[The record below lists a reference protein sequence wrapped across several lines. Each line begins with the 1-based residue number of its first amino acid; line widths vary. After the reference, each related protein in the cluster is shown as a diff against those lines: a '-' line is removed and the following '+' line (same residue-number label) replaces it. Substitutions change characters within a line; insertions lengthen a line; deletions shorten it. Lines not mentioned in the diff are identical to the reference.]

1 MTRNHRIVCLSVS
14 AGGPFTHTFRSF
26 RQLEL
31 SATRSVRNAH
41 PILSMAGPGDCKTI
55 EMIIPAPKYSTSSV
69 YVCCRQLMPPTT
81 HLCYWQCWIGVIG
94 TLGPFRW
101 GDGGEGG
108 SKAVL
113 QFRVGDDVVHE
124 LFVLLQ
130 VTKGS
135 SSSSSNI
142 STGFNW
148 TSSSDSPRGKVYS
161 PSSSST
167 SSYDHIIP
175 NTYNYIQQVKAGS
188 VKQFSK
194 GSWNIHHGDLI
205 TWPGNGGNIVDTRP
219 RKSPKGICIK

>member
-14 AGGPFTHTFRSF
+14 AAGSWATHTFRSF

-135 SSSSSNI
+135 SNNI

-148 TSSSDSPRGKVYS
+148 RSSDSPWAEVYS
-161 PSSSST
+161 PYSSPT
-167 SSYDHIIP
+167 SSYHHIIP
-175 NTYNYIQQVKAGS
+175 NTYNYIQQVKAVSNSS
-188 VKQFSK
+188 VR
-194 GSWNIHHGDLI
+194 
-205 TWPGNGGNIVDTRP
+205 VR
-219 RKSPKGICIK
+219 GISTMGT